1 MKSRSNK
8 KARDRAGEEE
18 RGMGGYRAGQE
29 VELTTQAEYREGYGQ
44 VVSFYDEAAGLACEG
59 CQTVTL
65 TAEEAKTLNRG
76 GYFTRP

>member
-1 MKSRSNK
+1 MEKYQ
-8 KARDRAGEEE
+8 E
-18 RGMGGYRAGQE
+18 GQE
-29 VELTTQAEYREGYGQ
+29 VKLTTQAEYREGYGQ

-65 TAEEAKTLNRG
+65 TAEEAKTLNQG